1 MLRSVSAR
9 LRWRGVAHLKD
20 RIDVDVVGVG
30 DTKESH
36 IVDFTFFQAKYGTF
50 HRGVLAL
57 VCDVET
63 SRQRLQGR
71 YKGL

>member
-1 MLRSVSAR
+1 MLRSVVAGR
-9 LRWRGVAHLKD
+9 AWRGVAHLKD
-20 RIDVDVVGVG
+20 RVDVDIVGVG

-36 IVDFTFFQAKYGTF
+36 IVAFTFFQAKYGTF

-57 VCDVET
+57 VCDGET